1 MPLPTLALRL
11 VVGGFFVGHGIQKL
25 THRLGGH
32 GVEGTAGMMESMDM
46 RPGATNAV
54 AAGVAEAAGGAALAL
69 GLGTPF
75 AAAGLIATMTTAVR
89 KVHLANGPWNA
100 AGGYEYNAV
109 LIAAATALAGDGPG
123 KLSLDALIG
132 KSRWGVGWAVFALV
146 AGVVGSTLAIEA
158 GKRGPAAEAAGSSDT
173 SDAAD
178 TSDTAEAAGSS
189 ETAEESA

>member
-1 MPLPTLALRL
+1 MSLPTLALRL
-11 VVGGFFVGHGIQKL
+11 VVGGFFVGHGVQKL

-32 GVEGTAGMMESMDM
+32 GVEGTAGMMESMQM
-46 RPGATNAV
+46 RPGKTNAL
-54 AAGVAEAAGGAALAL
+54 AAGVAETAGGAALAL

-123 KLSLDALIG
+123 KLSVDALIG
-132 KSRWGVGWAVFALV
+132 KSRWGVGWALFALI
-146 AGVVGSTLAIEA
+146 AGVVGSTVAIEA
-158 GKRGPAAEAAGSSDT
+158 GKRGA
-173 SDAAD
+173 DAAAVTTDDAD
-178 TSDTAEAAGSS
+178 TDVAAPETTA
-189 ETAEESA
+189 